1 MNFAHLVPCCG
12 SGRAAQDNE
21 YLFGGTEKVTV
32 KRKLARL
39 LPAFLGATVV
49 SAHAD
54 YALNMREGVT
64 STSQSVYD
72 LHMTIFW
79 VCCAIGVVVFGAM
92 IYSIIYHRKAKGAVA
107 AQFHESTTMEILWTI
122 VPIVILVSMAIP
134 ATSTLLAMEDTGNAD
149 LTIKVTGIQ
158 WKWKYDYVDGDAAG
172 VSFISSLHPKHN
184 EARVLG
190 SGVDVTQF
198 GDQYLRDVDNPLVI
212 PTGKKVRFLL
222 TAADVIHSWWVPDL
236 GWKKDA
242 IPGFVNEAWTQVDE
256 PGVYRGKCAEL
267 CGKDH
272 GFMPIVVIAKAPED
286 YAKWVAEQKGAAAAA
301 AASADREWT
310 KDELIAKG
318 EQVYNTNCAA
328 CHQQNGQGV
337 PPAFPALAGSK
348 IATGEAAAHIDIV
361 MNGKAGTAMAA
372 YRNILNDADIAAV
385 ISYERNSW
393 GNSAGI
399 VQPAA
404 VKAAR

>member
-1 MNFAHLVPCCG
+1 M
-12 SGRAAQDNE
+12 
-21 YLFGGTEKVTV
+21 
-32 KRKLARL
+32 RKLTGL
-39 LPAFLGATVV
+39 VPAFLGAMSM

-54 YALNMREGVT
+54 FALNMRQGAT
-64 STSQSVYD
+64 TTSQSVYD
-72 LHMTIFW
+72 LHMIIFW

-92 IYSIIYHRKAKGAVA
+92 IYSIVNHRKSKGAVA
-107 AQFHESTTMEILWTI
+107 AQFHESTTMEILWTV

-134 ATSTLLAMEDTGNAD
+134 ATSTLLAMEDTSDAD
-149 LTIKVTGIQ
+149 MTVKVTGIQ

-172 VSFISSLHPKHN
+172 ISFVSSLHPKHN
-184 EARVLG
+184 EARMLG
-190 SGVDVTQF
+190 SGADVSQF
-198 GDQYLRDVDNPLVI
+198 GENYLLDVDNPIVI

-242 IPGFVNEAWTQVDE
+242 IPGFVNEAWTKLDE

-272 GFMPIVVIAKAPED
+272 GFMPIVLVAKAPED
-286 YAKWVAEQKGAAAAA
+286 YAKWVAEQKGAAEAA

-310 KDELIAKG
+310 AEELVAKG
-318 EQVYNTNCAA
+318 EQVYATNCAA
-328 CHQQNGQGV
+328 CHQANGQGV
-337 PPAFPALAGSK
+337 PPAFPALAGSA
-348 IATGEAAAHIDIV
+348 IATGDPAAHIDIV
-361 MNGKAGTAMAA
+361 LNGKPGTAMAA
-372 YRNILNDADIAAV
+372 YRNILNDADMAAV
-385 ISYERNSW
+385 ISYERNAW
-393 GNSAGI
+393 GNSAGT